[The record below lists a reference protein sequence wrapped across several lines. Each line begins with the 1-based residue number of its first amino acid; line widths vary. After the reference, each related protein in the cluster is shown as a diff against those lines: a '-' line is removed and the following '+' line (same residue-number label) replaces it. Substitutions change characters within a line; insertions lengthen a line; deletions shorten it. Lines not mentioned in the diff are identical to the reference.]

1 MYLGSLQYRITLL
14 APLSGSPTA
23 TGELLRTFSP
33 VATVWASWNYGV
45 GNEQYLADEKTTI
58 QKVAFTIRYRNDVTT
73 EWRILYKGITYE
85 VNAVA
90 EYGRRQGLIL
100 SSFARGQESTL

>member
-1 MYLGSLQYRITLL
+1 MYLGNLQYRVTLL
-14 APLSGSPTA
+14 APKSSPPTA

-58 QKVAFTIRYRNDVTT
+58 QKVAFTIRYRGDVTT
-73 EWRILYKGITYE
+73 EWRLLYKGYIYE
-85 VNAVA
+85 INAVA
-90 EYGRRQGLIL
+90 ELGRRQGLIL
-100 SSFARGQESTL
+100 SSFARGQESQL